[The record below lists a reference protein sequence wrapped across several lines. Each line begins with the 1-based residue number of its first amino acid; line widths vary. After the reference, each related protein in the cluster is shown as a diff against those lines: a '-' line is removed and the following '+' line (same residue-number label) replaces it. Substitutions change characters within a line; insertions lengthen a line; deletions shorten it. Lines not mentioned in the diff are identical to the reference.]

1 MNDDNDNLIQ
11 GENPYKN
18 MYERLH
24 KEPPIPPPS
33 EKVMKTSK
41 TIIILFDVFTIIAMW
56 LFSFQF
62 SMFTDNNSDFR
73 NPAIPIFTISIISSI
88 FLTPLIIIKSIHGFD
103 DQPLNAIFFMDL
115 LMFSIDIMLTMAFFV
130 PFSYVYVFPFLII
143 VALLFIVVKRCNFNF
158 FKKLLIILIVIA
170 FISCALLNSMKNL
183 FPLFEIKKFFF

>member
-33 EKVMKTSK
+33 EKVTRASK
-41 TIIILFDVFTIIAMW
+41 TIIILFDIFTIIAMW
-56 LFSFQF
+56 LFSFQL
-62 SMFTDNNSDFR
+62 SIFTNNDSDFR

-88 FLTPLIIIKSIHGFD
+88 FLTVFIIIKSIHGFD
-103 DQPLNAIFFMDL
+103 DQPVNVVFYMNL

-143 VALLFIVVKRCNFNF
+143 VGLLFIVVKRCNFNF
-158 FKKLLIILIVIA
+158 LKKLLIILIVIIG
-170 FISCALLNSMKNL
+170 ISCALLNSMRNL
-183 FPLFEIKKFFF
+183 FSLFETTTH